1 MNGLLKNQF
10 YGAIGG
16 AVVLLVFFSA
26 VGMGLLITGN
36 STMLSIFA
44 LAAATAF
51 TFNTA
56 ANFRKEASSKWNKY
70 ELTAPV
76 RRSDIVKSRYVSH
89 VIWVFSGIFLSAFF
103 IVLTV
108 AIHGNRY
115 FYHTV
120 RDPLALFSVGIG
132 VALLMGTIFYPMVYL
147 FGADK
152 SEITMI
158 ISLLGAIGITVG
170 VMWLFNAAYDFKPVT
185 DYVFY
190 INMAIYLVIAIASFV
205 LSYFLT
211 VLIFRRTEC

>member
-10 YGAIGG
+10 YGAFGG

-26 VGMGLLITGN
+26 VGIGLLITGN
-36 STMLSIFA
+36 PTMLNIFA

-51 TFNTA
+51 AFNTA

-89 VIWVFSGIFLSAFF
+89 VIWAFSGMFLSALFV
-103 IVLTV
+103 VLTV

-115 FYHTV
+115 FYHTI
-120 RDPLALFSVGIG
+120 RDPLTLFSVGIG
-132 VALLMGTIFYPMVYL
+132 VALLMGTIFYPMIYL

-158 ISLLGAIGITVG
+158 ISLPGAVGITVG

-185 DYVFY
+185 DYIFY
-190 INMAIYLVIAIASFV
+190 INMAIYLVIVIISFV

-211 VLIFRRTEC
+211 TFIFRRTEC